1 VLDEKGSQSLLPGKD
16 SNRFVSILSI
26 SLVLG
31 LILFSACSHSDMTH
45 PLVVFAAGG
54 ARPAIDELCRV
65 FEGQS
70 SITVETIYGG
80 GGEVLSKMMLAKSGD
95 IYVAPEQR
103 FMETAIAKQAVDPAT
118 IQTVAYM
125 VPVIAVKKGN
135 PKGIGALADLAN
147 EGVRVAITRPE
158 TTLLGRYAPEI
169 FRRAGLE
176 EAVMQNVVT
185 YASDPNNLL
194 TMLMLGQV
202 DAGIIWHFYGTM
214 ASDKIEVIFI
224 DPGQL
229 TGIGKMQI
237 AVSAY
242 SSDVQR
248 ARQFVDFA
256 RSAEGK
262 AIFKRC
268 GYFVDAE
275 EVKRYWR

>member
-1 VLDEKGSQSLLPGKD
+1 LPEKGR
-16 SNRFVSILSI
+16 NRSLSI
-26 SLVLG
+26 ICTSLVLG
-31 LILFSACSHSDMTH
+31 LILFSACSRSGT
-45 PLVVFAAGG
+45 PSTVVVFAAGG

-202 DAGIIWHFYGTM
+202 DAGIIWHIYGTM

>member
-1 VLDEKGSQSLLPGKD
+1 MFACWMGKERK
-16 SNRFVSILSI
+16 RFVSIISA

-31 LILFSACSHSDMTH
+31 LMLFSACSRSET
-45 PLVVFAAGG
+45 PSRVVVFATGG
-54 ARPAIDELCRV
+54 ARPAIDELCGA

-70 SITVETIYGG
+70 SITIETIYGG

-103 FMETAIAKQAVDPAT
+103 FMEAAIEKQAIDPAT
-118 IQTVAYM
+118 IYTVAYM

-158 TTLLGRYAPEI
+158 TTLLGQYAPEI
-169 FRRAGLE
+169 FRTAGLE
-176 EAVMQNVVT
+176 EAIMQNVVT

-194 TMLMLGQV
+194 TMLMLGQI
-202 DAGIIWHFYGTM
+202 DACIIWQFYGTM
-214 ASDKIEVIFI
+214 ASDKIEAIFI

-242 SSDVQR
+242 SSDSKR

-268 GYFVDAE
+268 GYIVDAE
-275 EVKRYWR
+275 EVKRYWH